1 MKISAVVG
9 CKDEADLLGP
19 VVQALLRAGVATVT
33 LIDEGSTDGS
43 DAVIAELTRQPQVF
57 SLSPVEAPRAREDLD
72 GPLFGQILRRDAPD
86 WLFFC
91 DADEFLLPA
100 SGRIADTRGLAPGMA
115 DVIIISRFNAL
126 LPEGPVRPED
136 LASDTYLRGLELALE
151 RPWLSRESLR
161 EQPENPWILHRIV
174 PKVMVRTSRVG
185 AIQMGGHD
193 AFSRN
198 DQPLR
203 RRQGDDLLIAHLPFT
218 TYDRFGRKLD
228 NIVETLAPFDE
239 AQSGGKAWHWFHWRE
254 EYLAGRGPEEFARQ
268 RLTPQRRATMRA
280 AEQLGTTTEI
290 FAWRA
295 AGRLLR

>member
-1 MKISAVVG
+1 MKISAIVG

-33 LIDEGSTDGS
+33 LIDEGSTDDS
-43 DAVIAELTRQPQVF
+43 DAVIAELTRHPQVF

-100 SGRIADTRGLAPGMA
+100 NGRIADTRGLAPGMA

-218 TYDRFGRKLD
+218 TYDRFRRKLD

-268 RLTPQRRATMRA
+268 RLTPQRRAAMRA